1 MGWGRPICRREGW
14 SIINEREAPGGT
26 DEEAEGR
33 DELSIGKVSFKS
45 TVSIP
50 GRRREGGKMAQRQKN
65 IPLSQ

>member
-33 DELSIGKVSFKS
+33 DELSIGKVIIRIDSNVFFL
-45 TVSIP
+45 
-50 GRRREGGKMAQRQKN
+50 MAE
-65 IPLSQ
+65 